1 MFFRTSHF
9 KCDISY
15 ASGHHTII
23 KTHYTSAL
31 VISLFMEIAGAG
43 TAWAESDSL
52 EADPFEPAFAAE
64 DEILRDSN
72 RYFLK

>member
-1 MFFRTSHF
+1 MNKHF
-9 KCDISY
+9 
-15 ASGHHTII
+15 ASI
-23 KTHYTSAL
+23 L
-31 VISLFMEIAGAG
+31 LISLLMGIAGAG

>member
-1 MFFRTSHF
+1 M
-9 KCDISY
+9 
-15 ASGHHTII
+15 G
-23 KTHYTSAL
+23 
-31 VISLFMEIAGAG
+31 IAGAG